1 MSGPGEPTFG
11 LDELVKMLMSSTGLP
26 KHRPQGC
33 LCASQRGFGAC
44 LSRAKIGELVGVSAR
59 TVIRWSQTGIP
70 MWAADRAAIAVGSH
84 PVLVWSEY
92 HERIERF
99 LRAKRRFDARSRRV
113 SEPATAE
120 AAA

>member
-1 MSGPGEPTFG
+1 MNEPQAPTFG
-11 LDELVKMLMSSTGLP
+11 FHELVTALVSSTHLP
-26 KHRPQGC
+26 QHRPRGC
-33 LCASQRGFGAC
+33 VCSSGAGPGAC
-44 LSRAKIGELVGVSAR
+44 LSHPKIGELVGVSAR